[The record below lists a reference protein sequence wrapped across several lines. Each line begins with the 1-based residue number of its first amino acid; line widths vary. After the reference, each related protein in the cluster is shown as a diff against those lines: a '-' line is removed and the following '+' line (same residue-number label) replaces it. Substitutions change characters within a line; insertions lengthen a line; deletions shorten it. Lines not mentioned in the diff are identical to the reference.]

1 MLSPAANSPAHD
13 LIMTPPALARSIV
26 DSFAP
31 RGRLLDP
38 CRGDGAFFAAL
49 QRHSDDVDWCEC
61 RDGRDFFEYD
71 LPADWIITNP
81 PWSRFL
87 PFLRHAMTLS
97 PNIVFLATLTH
108 FVTKARLRMIDAAG
122 FGISQVTLVEHPP
135 PPWPGGGF
143 QLAVVLVQRG
153 ARSVFGKHWHDH

>member
-1 MLSPAANSPAHD
+1 MTSAERQKRYRVNCKLKAARKRMLSPAANSPAHD

-38 CRGDGAFFAAL
+38 CRGAGAFFAAL

-81 PWSRFL
+81 L
-87 PFLRHAMTLS
+87 GHAS
-97 PNIVFLATLTH
+97 C
-108 FVTKARLRMIDAAG
+108 
-122 FGISQVTLVEHPP
+122 
-135 PPWPGGGF
+135 
-143 QLAVVLVQRG
+143 
-153 ARSVFGKHWHDH
+153 RSSGTP